1 MLRQK
6 KGSERSKPG
15 HGDSRSK
22 ERKSSRSGEDSS
34 PKYTPLDSGSR
45 DKNVRREN
53 DTLKRQLCS
62 PMLGVS
68 TSSDEDLDNDLRQG
82 IDNIM
87 KLRDEYDKL
96 EGALKKLGVDP
107 ECVVTEE
114 EDGYNAESDL
124 EDDTEQDCER
134 EVETFVP
141 AVYSVGGGAVHRP
154 GRLLDRVDEVDE
166 SMLSEECLDDELPP
180 PPCALPPPPSYPGI
194 PNPFVQM
201 SLPGGGIVSMPL
213 DSSRVGSPDPS
224 LGHDVLSVTAGE
236 PVTHFNLDQLL
247 EIVQSFQLDT
257 THAHGTGQEKS
268 QSHKKDVDS
277 MSMICSG
284 TGTSVDEQDTRAT
297 HSCPSSPTETECS
310 SGFSTLRRRSV
321 NVTEKVRQNKDGSK
335 IQVVRESAVSTSS
348 ANEPNQSVTF
358 QQNSFVYIN
367 GSPEPGGLGSGC
379 VPTNETF
386 QNRSDIFMPSC
397 QPFSSLVPSSSVPE
411 TSLYN
416 SGPSQG
422 ACSASSQNTSGYRGH
437 IVRLNSIEPNTVMFS
452 TKDYPLLIDVSVPEI
467 IDELERQFD
476 SKLCE
481 VQGVRLAGTKIFI
494 CLSHRDCLNH
504 LAQYGFYVRGVHVTV
519 MDISNDSV
527 VVCLI
532 GVPHYITDST
542 ITMLVG
548 TFGICIGEV
557 ERRFY
562 KGVDTGERYVRL
574 KPKGSTQIPDYVTV
588 GGCKIL
594 IRVLTQEE
602 VGQPFTLHSVT
613 SRSEPVLTS
622 TDTVS
627 IASGLAVSSGSCQP
641 GPTYRAKPGHCNGSL
656 NSPNCS
662 EMPPSLPPLTL
673 SGIPSCGLS
682 SGILSPPPIRTGA
695 DSAGSSISLPSS
707 PKIARSFRSRISVTL
722 RSPPNPEDINS
733 STYVPGESVDGI
745 PVLSPPAYRN
755 QAVTGNGSALC
766 IGNGKGIDGLSNI
779 ARPSSSSMD
788 DPSIG
793 TSSTLKKTNRESP
806 SASSLRKYAIQNNN
820 MHKTESS
827 LSVNSVDRMGGSL
840 SDSASKDANSSMKRA
855 SVVFEE
861 PKGGNF
867 TAGNSSLLAQNRQV
881 STSKTVNG
889 ILRKGSLRGDE
900 EKTRMDPGTASR
912 KSRKSGDHRHKS
924 ERSHSSSS
932 KSSRLRSSKLD
943 SVNES
948 GDDPD
953 GSEKRSSRSRS
964 NSTKST
970 KSEKKDANNIALT
983 RDLPWCGCWG
993 NGCL

>member
-6 KGSERSKPG
+6 KGAERSKPG

-141 AVYSVGGGAVHRP
+141 AVYSVGGGAVHRQ
-154 GRLLDRVDEVDE
+154 GRLLDRVDE
-166 SMLSEECLDDELPP
+166 
-180 PPCALPPPPSYPGI
+180 
-194 PNPFVQM
+194 
-201 SLPGGGIVSMPL
+201 
-213 DSSRVGSPDPS
+213 
-224 LGHDVLSVTAGE
+224 
-236 PVTHFNLDQLL
+236 
-247 EIVQSFQLDT
+247 
-257 THAHGTGQEKS
+257 
-268 QSHKKDVDS
+268 DVDS

-452 TKDYPLLIDVSVPEI
+452 TKDYPLLSDVSVPEI

-494 CLSHRDCLNH
+494 CLSQRDCLNH

-682 SGILSPPPIRTGA
+682 SGILSPPPTRTGA

>member
-1 MLRQK
+1 VPHRDHDGVLHGQPHAVLEEMLRGK

-15 HGDSRSK
+15 HGDSR
-22 ERKSSRSGEDSS
+22 ERKKSSRGSEEASPRFPDRGDGRRDS
-34 PKYTPLDSGSR
+34 
-45 DKNVRREN
+45 RREN
-53 DTLKRQLCS
+53 DSLKRQLCS
-62 PMLGVS
+62 PLLGVS

-114 EDGYNAESDL
+114 DDEEDGYNAESDL
-124 EDDTEQDCER
+124 EEELERDTER
-134 EVETFVP
+134 EVATFVP
-141 AVYSVGGGAVHRP
+141 SVYSLPCAQTSSRQQPVTS
-154 GRLLDRVDEVDE
+154 RLLDRVDE
-166 SMLSEECLDDELPP
+166 
-180 PPCALPPPPSYPGI
+180 
-194 PNPFVQM
+194 
-201 SLPGGGIVSMPL
+201 
-213 DSSRVGSPDPS
+213 
-224 LGHDVLSVTAGE
+224 
-236 PVTHFNLDQLL
+236 
-247 EIVQSFQLDT
+247 
-257 THAHGTGQEKS
+257 
-268 QSHKKDVDS
+268 DVDS
-277 MSMICSG
+277 LSLICSA
-284 TGTSVDEQDTRAT
+284 TTSMEGETRAA

-348 ANEPNQSVTF
+348 ANQPNQSVTF

-367 GSPEPGGLGSGC
+367 GSPEPGGLGTGSAQL
-379 VPTNETF
+379 PEETF
-386 QNRSDIFMPSC
+386 QCGGETEAFAPAFPPPTTSYT
-397 QPFSSLVPSSSVPE
+397 SLVPTSSATES
-411 TSLYN
+411 
-416 SGPSQG
+416 SGLFGSGVSMGLG
-422 ACSASSQNTSGYRGH
+422 AGDPRVSHTPTTHQAAAFRGH

-452 TKDYPLLIDVSVPEI
+452 TKDYPLLSDVSVPEI
-467 IDELERQFD
+467 IDELEQQFD

-481 VQGVRLAGTKIFI
+481 VQGVRLAGSKIFI
-494 CLSHRDCLNH
+494 CLSQRDCLTH
-504 LAQYGFYVRGVHVTV
+504 LAQYGFYVRGVHVSV
-519 MDISNDSV
+519 LDISNDSV

-602 VGQPFTLHSVT
+602 VSQPFTLQSST
-613 SRSEPVLTS
+613 SRTEPDPDGISVRSPPL
-622 TDTVS
+622 
-627 IASGLAVSSGSCQP
+627 GSSHTLP
-641 GPTYRAKPGHCNGSL
+641 HATYRAKPGHCNGSL
-656 NSPNCS
+656 TSPITDL
-662 EMPPSLPPLTL
+662 PPPLPPLTL
-673 SGIPSCGLS
+673 PSA
-682 SGILSPPPIRTGA
+682 LSPPNRSGA
-695 DSAGSSISLPSS
+695 NSAGSSISLPSS

-722 RSPPNPEDINS
+722 RSPPNPEDTAS
-733 STYVPGESVDGI
+733 STYVPGESVDLPTI
-745 PVLSPPAYRN
+745 SPPAYR
-755 QAVTGNGSALC
+755 TPGNGSVGLP
-766 IGNGKGIDGLSNI
+766 NGASSSGLEGLSTTVC
-779 ARPSSSSMD
+779 PTFSSTDERDST
-788 DPSIG
+788 G
-793 TSSTLKKTNRESP
+793 TLKKSTRDSP
-806 SASSLRKYAIQNNN
+806 SASSLRKYALQNNN
-820 MHKTESS
+820 LHKTDS
-827 LSVNSVDRMGGSL
+827 LNSLGRSTGEGGPP
-840 SDSASKDANSSMKRA
+840 SKDANGSMKRA

-867 TAGNSSLLAQNRQV
+867 QGSSPALVLAQNRQV

-900 EKTRMDPGTASR
+900 EKKEEKRKAR
-912 KSRKSGDHRHKS
+912 KSAEGHRHKS

-932 KSSRLRSSKLD
+932 KSSRLRGSKLD
-943 SVNES
+943 SVTES

-953 GSEKRSSRSRS
+953 NGSEKRSSRSRS